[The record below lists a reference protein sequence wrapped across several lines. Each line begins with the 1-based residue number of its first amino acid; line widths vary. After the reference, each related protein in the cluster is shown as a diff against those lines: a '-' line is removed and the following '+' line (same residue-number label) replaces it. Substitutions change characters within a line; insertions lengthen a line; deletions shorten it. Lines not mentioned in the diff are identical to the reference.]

1 MIPIEPFVHW
11 AQEICKITALMAGF
25 EILIL
30 GELALIDP
38 RKELADSVHNL
49 TDNQASWY
57 LRSIKTSTQQKCL

>member
-30 GELALIDP
+30 SELALIDP
-38 RKELADSVHNL
+38 RKELAD
-49 TDNQASWY
+49 
-57 LRSIKTSTQQKCL
+57 R